1 MEDRLIELLESFGYP
16 VIRQGSL
23 TEEDPYP
30 DNFFTFWNNGSSD
43 ESHYDNEVVSLVYDY
58 DVNFYSNS
66 PESTYNTL
74 RAAIKLLKSE
84 GWIIS
89 GDGYDVASDE
99 ITHTGRGVNV
109 LYLKQLEREE

>member
-1 MEDRLIELLESFGYP
+1 MEDELIELLESFDYP

-23 TEEDPYP
+23 TDNDDYP
-30 DNFFTFWNNGSSD
+30 DDFFTFWNNDTSD
-43 ESHYDNEVVSLVYDY
+43 GSHYDNETTSLIYNY

-66 PESTYNTL
+66 PDHTYDKL
-74 RAAIKLLKSE
+74 REAITLLKAN

-99 ITHTGRGVNV
+99 DTHTGRGVNA
-109 LYLKQLEREE
+109 LYLKH